1 MYVIDQPSLAS
12 QQIAQ
17 GRMIRELLGTYHS
30 EADRLLSEGWRH
42 SLDKPDSRLRAATD
56 FLACLTERHAQALYH
71 RLMGIPISVV
81 ETPRRWC
88 GS

>member
-71 RLMGIPISVV
+71 RLMGIDLGAL
-81 ETPRRWC
+81 TDAL
-88 GS
+88 